1 MKVQVLYFA
10 DFKDITGKDKESFDL
25 NKKNLTELVNLLLEK
40 YEPIKNLIWD
50 DKNQSLK
57 RIISIAI
64 NDNLVQKKNQLSVS
78 LSDGDKVAFLLPVSG
93 G

>member
-10 DFKDITGKDKESFDL
+10 DFKDITGKDKEYFDL
-25 NKKNLTELVNLLLEK
+25 NNNGLTELVNLISEK
-40 YEPIKNLIWD
+40 YESFKALIWD
-50 DKNQSLK
+50 EKNKSLK
-57 RIISIAI
+57 SIISLAV
-64 NDNLVQKKNQLSVS
+64 NDTLVNKKEQVLLS